1 MNVESVYQGSKP
13 VVALP
18 PSILTVLQLREC
30 VLNKTKLFTGLIA
43 DIRLNSRCPLQLAG
57 AGPMPSNQN
66 AFLPSAKWCS
76 TFCYKNVNHIIQS
89 DSTKKTKTKFSFTQK
104 YSCQMDVINHLCYD
118 CR

>member
-1 MNVESVYQGSKP
+1 MNVESESKP

-18 PSILTVLQLREC
+18 PSILIVLQLREC

-57 AGPMPSNQN
+57 AGPIPSNQN

-76 TFCYKNVNHIIQS
+76 TFGCKNVNRIIQS
-89 DSTKKTKTKFSFTQK
+89 DSTKKTKTKCTKFSLTQK
-104 YSCQMDVINHLCYD
+104 YSCQMDVINSSCYD